1 MELRLYPPQPLPFT
15 PQPAA
20 AVDSSIDDGGGE
32 GDVGLEGNLVHS
44 VGAGAV
50 FLVCADTAIRARS
63 RDTEMLFFR
72 ATAKY

>member
-1 MELRLYPPQPLPFT
+1 M
-15 PQPAA
+15 
-20 AVDSSIDDGGGE
+20 IDDGGGE
-32 GDVGLEGNLVHS
+32 GDVGLDGNLVHS

-63 RDTEMLFFR
+63 RDAEMLFFR